1 MRGLA
6 SPELEKLRWKLVE
19 KEPSCKSKT
28 LAISPKTCPA
38 ERVLAFPPPPWV
50 SVALFLSA
58 RGTQAQGRYQA
69 QSLGETRLFP

>member
-19 KEPSCKSKT
+19 KELSCKRKT

-38 ERVLAFPPPPWV
+38 ERVLVFPHLP
-50 SVALFLSA
+50 
-58 RGTQAQGRYQA
+58 GYQLP
-69 QSLGETRLFP
+69 SFFP